1 MGNPV
6 PFPDQEFK
14 LVFSLLA
21 PPFFSPLELARDPG
35 ILFPPPLFSLSSFF
49 TCLALCAPSP
59 PCLRPGKKYGL
70 GQRGGNS
77 LKRELAM

>member
-6 PFPDQEFK
+6 PFLDQEFK
-14 LVFSLLA
+14 LVF
-21 PPFFSPLELARDPG
+21 FSPRSSFLFPLELARDPG

-49 TCLALCAPSP
+49 TCLALCAPSA

-70 GQRGGNS
+70 GQRGGI
-77 LKRELAM
+77 R